1 MTERTRQWLSADDA
15 EQFLSAVRA
24 CIGEYAVRSGR
35 FGDAGF
41 CRSLGNLQVG
51 IDEAAAEKRAIEA
64 ALERE
69 GPDRWLHE
77 AMTSTA
83 PLWGPCEFTWTR

>member
-1 MTERTRQWLSADDA
+1 MTDESTRWLNADDA

-51 IDEAAAEKRAIEA
+51 IDEATAEKRAIEA

-83 PLWGPCEFTWTR
+83 PLWSETTFAWE

>member
-1 MTERTRQWLSADDA
+1 MTDESTRWLNADDA

-24 CIGEYAVRSGR
+24 CIGEYAVRVGAYGDPR
-35 FGDAGF
+35 FSK
-41 CRSLGNLQVG
+41 SLGNLQVG